1 MDALLDCGV
10 LRRQAKGVE
19 AHWVQ
24 HVIALHA
31 TEPCVCVRGS
41 QDVPMTNVHV
51 AGGVRVHGQ
60 LVPLGAGVVVPDSVE
75 AVSGPPGLPLPVNRL
90 GVPP

>member
-10 LRRQAKGVE
+10 LRRQAKSIE
-19 AHWVQ
+19 AHGMQ
-24 HVIALHA
+24 HVVALHA
-31 TEPCVCVRGS
+31 PEPGVRISGCHG
-41 QDVPMTNVHV
+41 VPMADVHV

-60 LVPLGAGVVVPDSVE
+60 LVPLGAGVVVPDSVQ
-75 AVSGPPGLPLPVNRL
+75 AVSGPPVLPLSVNRF